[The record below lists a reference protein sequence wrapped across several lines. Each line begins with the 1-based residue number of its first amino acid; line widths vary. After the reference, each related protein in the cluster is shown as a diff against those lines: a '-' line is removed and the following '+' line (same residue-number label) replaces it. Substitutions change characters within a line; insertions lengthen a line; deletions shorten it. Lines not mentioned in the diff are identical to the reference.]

1 MIFFFFFLV
10 IAKKKRYALKVWK
23 REREDGEV
31 FSAWVFSIGENK
43 RMIAGNYEEF
53 ESVRAGS

>member
-1 MIFFFFFLV
+1 MIFFFFFSDS
-10 IAKKKRYALKVWK
+10 KKKRYALKVWK